1 MVLII
6 KAALTFLSPVFLAG
20 LLKFSTVAIW
30 LVRHEASVLSPSD
43 SGHLKVPFPSMY
55 IMNGLKF

>member
-30 LVRHEASVLSPSD
+30 LVRHEASILSPFD
-43 SGHLKVPFPSMY
+43 SGHL
-55 IMNGLKF
+55 